1 MGSILRKY
9 KMAKQSV
16 KEEQDFSLLLSS
28 DLSGLKN
35 NEVVDYC
42 LELLLFSFRLSS
54 INSLDTSSIDFFKEK
69 MINDILTWSSKLSA
83 LKKYDEKD
91 IVRVRYC
98 LCVFID
104 ELLMK
109 NELFINSSWANNS
122 LTVRLF
128 DETLG
133 GNNFYNIAHSWLNN
147 PAKNKD
153 FLEFVYVCI
162 ILGYKGKYSNNKDM
176 EDRILLFCNNIT
188 SSLAPLYSTQEEIA
202 LTKAYGKV
210 TKNSFWHNFQKIY
223 LKKIIIIFPLCI
235 VTGIFA
241 YVIFDLEINN
251 IRIQE
256 NVNEIMSRVI
266 K

>member
-1 MGSILRKY
+1 MT
-9 KMAKQSV
+9 KQSV

-28 DLSGLKN
+28 DFSGLKN

-42 LELLLFSFRLSS
+42 LEILLFSFRLSN
-54 INSLDTSSIDFFKEK
+54 INSLDTSFIDLFREK
-69 MINDILTWSSKLSA
+69 IINDILTWSSKLSA

-98 LCVFID
+98 LCVFVD

-176 EDRILLFCNNIT
+176 EDRILLFCNNIA
-188 SSLAPLYSTQEEIA
+188 SSLAPLYNTQEEIA
-202 LTKAYGKV
+202 FTKAYGKV
-210 TKNSFWHNFQKIY
+210 TQNNFWQNFQKIY
-223 LKKIIIIFPLCI
+223 LKKILVIFPLCI
-235 VTGIFA
+235 VIGVFIYA
-241 YVIFDLEINN
+241 VFDLETNN
-251 IRIQE
+251 MRIQE
-256 NVNEIMSRVI
+256 NVNEIISRVI
-266 K
+266 KE